1 MQVPP
6 QIEETI
12 AVSKI
17 KTVLTLKQKQQIICN
32 VDIKKNISKQFY
44 GKMFKGKFTKQQN
57 YKVSEIIV
65 KAPLD
70 IVSVNEAEL
79 DGVFSDL
86 QFKLKDY

>member
-1 MQVPP
+1 
-6 QIEETI
+6 
-12 AVSKI
+12 
-17 KTVLTLKQKQQIICN
+17 
-32 VDIKKNISKQFY
+32 
-44 GKMFKGKFTKQQN
+44 MFKGKFTKQQN

-70 IVSVNEAEL
+70 IVSANEAEL